1 MKTTLGACM
10 TLIALMYT
18 ASVQAQESKGPRIEV
33 SESRYDF
40 GKVVH
45 GARVAH
51 VFEIRNA
58 GNEPLVIARVHAS

>member
-1 MKTTLGACM
+1 
-10 TLIALMYT
+10 MYT